1 MNVAAAPRPVTPN
14 PGDDAPSPD
23 PPTASRMLAAL
34 GFLASSDLPD
44 RPGPAYLLVAL
55 RPEPTLRHYDPE
67 RVDYWSTMG
76 GGGTRQV
83 LTRQTRLPLRATF
96 SWGLIRIVDRLR
108 VSNEYLT
115 FGGQLSAECI
125 DGNTIAVFTSP
136 APLLRRG
143 GHSQGWDH
151 GAETVGGFFGRLLVA
166 VDYVPGF
173 EARLAQAQTVAR
185 YAAFVADTVG
195 RYRASPELRAG
206 HADLW
211 TLIQAEERRLRRDE
225 PVSWVD
231 GLRLLATMAAAS

>member
-1 MNVAAAPRPVTPN
+1 MNAAI
-14 PGDDAPSPD
+14 PGTVMPPDWYDASPD
-23 PPTASRMLAAL
+23 PSTASRMLANL

-55 RPEPTLRHYDPE
+55 RPEPTLHHYDPE
-67 RVDYWSTMG
+67 TVEYWATTG
-76 GGGTRQV
+76 GSGTRRL
-83 LTRQTRLPLRATF
+83 LTRDTTLPLRAAF

-115 FGGQLSAECI
+115 FGGELAAECI
-125 DGNTIAVFTSP
+125 DGAAIAVLTSP

-173 EARLAQAQTVAR
+173 EARLGQARPVAR

-206 HADLW
+206 HPELW
-211 TLIQAEERRLRRDE
+211 TLIQGEERRLRRDD
-225 PVSWVD
+225 PVPWTD
-231 GLRLLATMAAAS
+231 GLALLATMTGPS